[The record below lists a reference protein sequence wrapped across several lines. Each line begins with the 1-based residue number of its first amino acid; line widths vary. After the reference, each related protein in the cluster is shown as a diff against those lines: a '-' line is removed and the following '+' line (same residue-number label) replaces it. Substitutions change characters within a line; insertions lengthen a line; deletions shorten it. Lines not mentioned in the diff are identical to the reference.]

1 MKFHFLLHLRE
12 VFEQDGQYGSRDET
26 ANHYHGNG
34 GKDELRNI
42 SAIYAFST
50 EGERC
55 REIPH
60 AVERVEKEG
69 GIHRQGKA
77 GDDGVGNVIGDG
89 DRHPC
94 LLGRIQ
100 RGWLGGGLMRFGLGG
115 FGLV

>member
-1 MKFHFLLHLRE
+1 MKLHFLFHLRE

-60 AVERVEKEG
+60 ALERVEKEG

-94 LLGRIQ
+94 LLGRIAVVWFLKIL
-100 RGWLGGGLMRFGLGG
+100 RC
-115 FGLV
+115 